1 MNPEKR
7 KYAMKQT
14 GANRT
19 VVVLLMVTA
28 VMLVMFGNAYPI
40 ESGTLQNY
48 KQGEELPP
56 IQLPTVN
63 DNTMTSFVPG
73 NGKPALIMFFSVRP
87 EFRKKRSLALLS
99 AISEI
104 ADNYMARI
112 AVVGIFSDD
121 KGLETV
127 IEYMEKSSIRIKV
140 LHDEDKAIHDK
151 YGVFMMPIVIL
162 ADKEGKLREVIPY
175 TYNIRDI
182 VEGNVKYLLG
192 IWNKKQLAESLKPR
206 KTVVKSKQEK
216 EYIRRI
222 NYGRLMQSK
231 KMYGSAIRE
240 FSTAVRLMPNKIEGH
255 IGLGFALLKSKK
267 YDRAEASF
275 RKALM
280 INPDSDDAI
289 AGLGLTYY
297 GRGETELA
305 LKELE
310 KAFISEKPMLD
321 VIVTL
326 AEIYEQKGMNDKA
339 NRLNKLAVSIL
350 MKMYEQRWK

>member
-1 MNPEKR
+1 MKR
-7 KYAMKQT
+7 AGTNK
-14 GANRT
+14 T
-19 VVVLLMVTA
+19 VTILLMIAA

-48 KQGEELPP
+48 KQGDKLPAIELPA
-56 IQLPTVN
+56 VN
-63 DNTMTSFVPG
+63 DNTVTSFIPG

-121 KGLETV
+121 REAATV
-127 IEYMEKSSIRIKV
+127 SKYMEKSSIRIKV
-140 LHDEDKAIHDK
+140 LNDEDKAVHDK

-162 ADKEGKLREVIPY
+162 SDKDGKLREVIPY
-175 TYNIRDI
+175 TYNIRNI

-192 IWNKKQLAESLKPR
+192 IWDKKQLATSLKP
-206 KTVVKSKQEK
+206 KKIVIKSEEEK

-240 FSTAVRLMPNKIEGH
+240 FSTAVRLMPKKIEGH
-255 IGLGFALLKSKK
+255 IGLGFALLKSNK
-267 YDRAEASF
+267 YDRVEASF
-275 RKALM
+275 RKALL

-297 GRGETELA
+297 GRGETEIA

-310 KAFISEKPMLD
+310 KAFISEHPSLD

-326 AEIYEQKGMNDKA
+326 AEIYEKKGMNDKA